1 MSYTFALAGNQNS
14 GKTTLFN
21 QLTGS
26 NQHVGNWPGVT
37 VEQKTGQM
45 IHHHH
50 GRQTHIGLPS
60 LRRQTPDA
68 ATLPTEYT
76 DVKIV
81 DLPGIYSLSPYSL
94 EEIVSRN
101 FIVTDKPDVVINC
114 VDATNLERNLYLTL
128 QLLELGRPTVVA
140 LNMMDEV
147 RSRGDTIDLIK
158 MEQTLG
164 VPVVAISARKGEG
177 LDELVRRAM
186 ELADHKRYP
195 PQLDICDGAAHK
207 ALHAIQHL
215 IAPQAEA
222 MGVLSRYAATKLF
235 EGDEPMSRQLALT
248 PETRHIVDEIL
259 TAMEAEL
266 RMERAAVMADTRYRF
281 IEKLLAACV
290 VRGADEQGSRSDR
303 IDSVLTHRV
312 LAIPFFLLMMLAV
325 FYITFG
331 PIGSFLADGFT
342 ALVEAGIDW
351 VALALSNLG
360 VAEWVRDLLVNGVLT
375 GVGSVLSFLPTILML
390 FLLLSILEDSGYM
403 ARAAFLM
410 DQPLRKIGLN
420 GRAFIPMMMG
430 FGCTVPAV
438 MSARSM
444 NTQRDRRF
452 TIMLTPFMSCG
463 AKVPIYAL
471 FTRAFFG
478 GNQVLVMSVFYLVG
492 ILMAILAGLVLKRF
506 FFHGEAAPF
515 LMELPKYRL
524 PTVRNV
530 ARQLWDKG
538 RDFVTRAFTV
548 IFLATLLVWFL
559 QSFTFRLDAAADVQ
573 SSMLGALAGLIA
585 PLFAPAGFG
594 NVPAATAVL
603 TGIMAKESVVSTL
616 AVLSGVDAQST
627 QMLAA
632 IRGIFPSTL
641 SAVSFLLFILL
652 YMPCVAAYAA
662 MRREM
667 ESGRLAF
674 VTVLSQTGLAWA
686 IATLVYQLGRLLGL
700 N

>member
-1 MSYTFALAGNQNS
+1 MGYTFALAGNQNS

-37 VEQKTGQM
+37 VEQKTGTM

-60 LRRQTPDA
+60 FRKPGADA
-68 ATLPTEYT
+68 RTLPGEYT

-81 DLPGIYSLSPYSL
+81 DLPGIYSLSPYSM

-101 FIVTDKPDVVINC
+101 YIVQDKPDVVINC
-114 VDATNLERNLYLTL
+114 VDATSMERNLYLTL

-147 RSRGDTIDLIK
+147 RSQGDAIDLGK
-158 MEQTLG
+158 MEATLG

-186 ELADHKRYP
+186 ELAESGKLP
-195 PQLDICDGAAHK
+195 PRLDICTGEAHK

-215 IAPQAEA
+215 IQPQADA
-222 MGVLSRYAATKLF
+222 AGVGTRYAATKLF
-235 EGDEPMSRQLALT
+235 EGDEPMARQLALP
-248 PETRHIVDEIL
+248 PETQHIVDEIL
-259 TAMEAEL
+259 RAMEGEL
-266 RMERAAVMADTRYRF
+266 GMERAAVMADTRYRF
-281 IEKLLAACV
+281 IERLLEACLT
-290 VRGADEQGSRSDR
+290 RGAQGGGAMSDR
-303 IDSVLTHRV
+303 IDGVLTHRV
-312 LAIPFFLLMMLAV
+312 LAIPVFLLMMLGV

-331 PIGSFLADGFT
+331 PVGAFLADGFT

-351 VALALSNLG
+351 VAAALQSLG
-360 VAEWVRDLLVNGVLT
+360 VAAWVRDLLVHGVLT
-375 GVGSVLSFLPTILML
+375 GVGSVLSFLPTILIL

-410 DQPLRKIGLN
+410 DKPLRRIGLN

-478 GNQVLVMSVFYLVG
+478 GDPVLVMSALYLVG
-492 ILMAILAGLVLKRF
+492 ILMAVIAGLVLKRF
-506 FFHGEAAPF
+506 LFHGEAAPF
-515 LMELPKYRL
+515 LMELPKYRM
-524 PTVRNV
+524 PTLRNV
-530 ARQLWDKG
+530 GRQLWDKG
-538 RDFVTRAFTV
+538 RDFVTRAFTI
-548 IFLATLLVWFL
+548 IFLATLAVWFL
-559 QSFTFRLDAAADVQ
+559 QSFTFTLELTADVRQ
-573 SSMLGALAGLIA
+573 SILWALAGLVA
-585 PLFAPAGFG
+585 PLFTPAGFG
-594 NVPAATAVL
+594 TVPAATAVL

-616 AVLSGVDAQST
+616 AVLSGVDVQST
-627 QMLAA
+627 AMLAA
-632 IRGIFPSTL
+632 LRGAFPSTL
-641 SAVSFLLFILL
+641 AAVAFLLFILL
-652 YMPCVAAYAA
+652 YMPCIAAFAA

-667 ESGRLAF
+667 ESGRMALL
-674 VTVLSQTGLAWA
+674 TVLAQTGLAWA
-686 IATLVYQLGRLLGL
+686 VATAVYQAGRLLGL
-700 N
+700 G